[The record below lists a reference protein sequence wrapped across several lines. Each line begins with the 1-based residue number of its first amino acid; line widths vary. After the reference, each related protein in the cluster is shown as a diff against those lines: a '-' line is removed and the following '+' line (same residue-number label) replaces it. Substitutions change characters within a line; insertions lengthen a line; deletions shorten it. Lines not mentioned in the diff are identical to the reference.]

1 MLRETLT
8 RQLDNDPDFNWRGTS
23 VTRIENLSDI
33 VFAISLGFLVASTPG
48 ELSLTGLQAHLMN
61 IVPVA
66 LAFSLLLSIWNS
78 HFIYFRRY
86 ALADTYIVFLNSTL
100 LLFIL
105 FIAYPLR
112 FIFDSLFAWII
123 GSLTDDWSRMDVMG
137 IYDYRQAGIIMGY
150 FGAGFAIVQAI
161 LSRMYAH
168 ALRKA
173 DLLELDPK
181 ERIITQRSV
190 WNANGEMLI
199 GAMVG
204 VLAAFTPAGAFAG
217 FGMWLIQP
225 LNFAVSKLVKIK
237 PDADEVSSE
246 ARPR

>member
-48 ELSLTGLQAHLMN
+48 ELSLDGLHAHLLN

-86 ALADTYIVFLNSTL
+86 ALADNYILFLNAIL

-123 GSLTDDWSRMDVMG
+123 GTLTNDWSRMNVMG
-137 IYDYRQAGIIMGY
+137 IYGYGQAGIIMGY

-161 LSRMYAH
+161 ISRMYAH

-173 DLLELDPK
+173 DLLELNPK
-181 ERIITQRSV
+181 EIIITRRSV
-190 WNANGEMLI
+190 WMANGEMLI
-199 GAMVG
+199 GVMVG
-204 VLAAFTPAGAFAG
+204 LLAAFTPIGAFAG

-225 LNFAVSKLVKIK
+225 LNMAVRRLIRIG
-237 PDADEVSSE
+237 PENAVSSE
-246 ARPR
+246 APSR